1 VKRLK
6 QFVLLS
12 ALAAQLLALSLPA
25 RSQGLAVGI
34 GALRETKPV
43 RSWHELRQEA
53 VVRQK
58 WDMSCGAAA
67 LSTLFTYDL
76 GVPVSE
82 SEVVVWILRRTDVV
96 KIQARGGF
104 SLLDL
109 KRFAKFRGYESEGY
123 AQLSLQELQDLKRP
137 VIVATR
143 INSFNHFMVFRGIF
157 SNRVVL
163 VDPSF
168 GNITMPIKRFQE
180 IWMRGIAFIVL
191 PPNAEAPAGLQPK
204 RADLLVADLNS
215 VYRQNIAGS
224 VSRGYSANQVLRTAV
239 EATINPYFNWQP
251 AK

>member
-1 VKRLK
+1 MKRLK
-6 QFVLLS
+6 QFALVS
-12 ALAAQLLALSLPA
+12 AFAAQLLALSLPA
-25 RSQGLAVGI
+25 RSQGLAAGI

-53 VVRQK
+53 VIRQK
-58 WDMSCGAAA
+58 WDLSCGAAA
-67 LSTLFTYDL
+67 LSTILTYDL
-76 GVPVSE
+76 RVPVSE
-82 SEVVVWILRRTDVV
+82 SEVVVWILRRSDPV

-123 AQLSLQELQDLKRP
+123 AQLTLEELQGLNRP
-137 VIVATR
+137 AIVATR
-143 INSFNHFMVFRGIF
+143 VNNFNHFMIFRGIF

-168 GNITMPIKRFQE
+168 GNITMPIKQFQE
-180 IWMRGIAFIVL
+180 IWIRGIAFIVL
-191 PPNAEAPAGLQPK
+191 PLNAEAPAGLRPK
-204 RADLLVADLNS
+204 RTDLLVADLNS

-224 VSRGYSANQVLRTAV
+224 MSHGYAANQVLRTAV

-251 AK
+251 VK